1 VTGRKRRMCDFSV
14 SVSHVFTLW
23 RWFVCV
29 LIGTVIKEKNNNQIN
44 INKVILDVGLLF
56 FKWYKSV

>member
-1 VTGRKRRMCDFSV
+1 MCDFSV
-14 SVSHVFTLW
+14 TVSHVFTLW

-29 LIGTVIKEKNNNQIN
+29 LIGSVIKEKNNNQIN

-56 FKWYKSV
+56 FRWYKSV